1 MPSGI
6 PFNREIRELIEFHH
20 RNGLSP
26 NTIHELIFMSDSSKC
41 SLKYIR
47 ILCGDLNENHFASNY
62 VSGPHPQR
70 TTREWSRRLDWRA
83 VDRLMEMR
91 TTDREINFRS
101 LTLKFNE
108 YLFGTQIEDY
118 VSVTLCRR
126 IVLDRMR
133 WSRKVL
139 ERRHRDANPLAQLS
153 YMEDLASRNVSS
165 LKDID
170 EMNISPTDFN
180 LRFGYAPVGDSAVKQ
195 QIVIGSRS
203 FSAIAMIGIH
213 GVEAYDFFEAE
224 TIDGI
229 IFSEF
234 IVNKCFPVILSGEI
248 GILDNASIHRTDA
261 ARDAMEL
268 AFDGDWTYCAPYSPQ
283 LKPIERVFALIKGYL
298 RANETDA
305 LLDPTFWI
313 N

>member
-1 MPSGI
+1 
-6 PFNREIRELIEFHH
+6 
-20 RNGLSP
+20 
-26 NTIHELIFMSDSSKC
+26 
-41 SLKYIR
+41 
-47 ILCGDLNENHFASNY
+47 
-62 VSGPHPQR
+62 
-70 TTREWSRRLDWRA
+70 
-83 VDRLMEMR
+83 
-91 TTDREINFRS
+91 
-101 LTLKFNE
+101 
-108 YLFGTQIEDY
+108 
-118 VSVTLCRR
+118 
-126 IVLDRMR
+126 MR

-180 LRFGYAPVGDSAVKQ
+180 LRFVYAPVGDSAVRQ

-213 GVEAYDFFEAE
+213 GVEAYDIFEAG

-234 IVNKCFPVILSGEI
+234 IVNNRYPDEI
-248 GILDNASIHRTDA
+248 GILDNASIYRTDA

-268 AFDGDWTYCAPYSPQ
+268 AFDGDWTYCAPHSPQ

-313 N
+313 NKSI